1 MLTMAIV
8 VNAVAV
14 SRLLPLA
21 TDIAAKRTSVIAGEK
36 IPSAFAT
43 LYQHLQ
49 QRDARHISERVSD
62 ARRT

>member
-1 MLTMAIV
+1 MLRMAIV

-21 TDIAAKRTSVIAGEK
+21 TDIAANRTRVMAGEK

-43 LYQHLQ
+43 LCQHVQ
-49 QRDARHISERVSD
+49 E
-62 ARRT
+62 